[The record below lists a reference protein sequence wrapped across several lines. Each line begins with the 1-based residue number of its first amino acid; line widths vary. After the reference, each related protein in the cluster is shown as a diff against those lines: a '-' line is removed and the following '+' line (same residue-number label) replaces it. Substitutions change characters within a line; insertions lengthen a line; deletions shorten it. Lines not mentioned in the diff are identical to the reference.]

1 MQPTNSLGVLQR
13 LQAPTPKFFTVL
25 RRVGLVLAGVGAAIV
40 ASPVLLPA
48 SVAAVGGYLITA
60 GAVAAAVS
68 QLTTRSEP

>member
-1 MQPTNSLGVLQR
+1 M
-13 LQAPTPKFFTVL
+13 QAPTPKFFVVL

-40 ASPVLLPA
+40 ASPVVLPA
-48 SVAAVGGYLITA
+48 AVVAAAGYLMTA

>member
-25 RRVGLVLAGVGAAIV
+25 RRVGLVLAGMGAAIV
-40 ASPVLLPA
+40 ASPVALPA
-48 SVAAVGGYLITA
+48 AVAMVGGYLITA